1 MVQAPEDRG
10 FFIGR
15 FSVLHLTSEILYDV
29 EEEEYMLRTAPASW
43 YGEKSTPLQ
52 HGKWPPSRR
61 L

>member
-29 EEEEYMLRTAPASW
+29 EEEEYMLRTAPAS
-43 YGEKSTPLQ
+43 
-52 HGKWPPSRR
+52 
-61 L
+61 